1 MQQIPP
7 IPANFEEVLIEG
19 VWATT
24 QRESRFLLEQ
34 DNFWQY
40 RHGSQPCSSRTSNK
54 LFEPLFTQ
62 SSSRLKSGA
71 VTSRQERLAGPGF
84 LRRLGRHWQD
94 VQDLIKKVLALAFL
108 PVALVRQ
115 NFQTLF
121 TDPLTANLARQ
132 VAGLQVFLAYFR
144 RNYIIP
150 GNVAQPAEWNV
161 YRRDVDTR
169 SNNHVEA
176 WNRRWNAT
184 VGRRH
189 PNFWYFLTRVRQ
201 EEVLSRG
208 AINAVARGEAPPAR
222 RLKYRRMETRI
233 QRLKAEYHSG
243 RRSLYRYWSACAH
256 LVLH

>member
-1 MQQIPP
+1 MAFVLMGDHQVGNYRAILQQLKGKIERLTRAPWLP
-7 IPANFEEVLIEG
+7 TLFITDFEQALRAAVHTEFQQAEVRSCYFHLCSA
-19 VWATT
+19 VWKRA
-24 QRESRFLLEQ
+24 
-34 DNFWQY
+34 
-40 RHGSQPCSSRTSNK
+40 
-54 LFEPLFTQ
+54 
-62 SSSRLKSGA
+62 
-71 VTSRQERLAGPGF
+71 RQERLAGPGF

-208 AINAVARGEAPPAR
+208 AINAVARARMLMGEVR
-222 RLKYRRMETRI
+222 DN
-233 QRLKAEYHSG
+233 S
-243 RRSLYRYWSACAH
+243 RSFE
-256 LVLH
+256 